1 MNKMMIF
8 TKSMAVGLLSL
19 CTAYA
24 SAEIIFETDFA
35 NDGNY
40 YASQQQ
46 GSWTEVVENVP
57 EGFDGAL
64 IEGKGKVYGI
74 PGAGIG
80 GSVAMKFEWDPALG
94 QPVSQLYKHLTGN
107 KSTGYN
113 EVYVRYNV
121 RLPNKIKI
129 GRPGIDDIPYWKF
142 GRLWQN
148 TGTAPGDRWTENR
161 SDSGYAVWN
170 FGGTATWGIDAG
182 ATFGANSG
190 SSLSKGSAGGERYSN
205 DYYIGTGNYST
216 HPGHWDAVGEGAWAF
231 DKVTRDLVNNTSQT
245 WHTLEWRF
253 KLASTSTS
261 NDGVFQMWF
270 DGIEQVAVDIRP
282 GGGAPVLNDLTP
294 TEIPTTVMGSG
305 YNFLVVFDNMAY
317 WNKHWGDPGVE
328 NGIFVND
335 IVVSTS
341 RIGHEYSVGG
351 EQPDPPAPS
360 PAVPP
365 PNFQATESN

>member
-1 MNKMMIF
+1 MIK
-8 TKSMAVGLLSL
+8 TIKPKVLL
-19 CTAYA
+19 TAAFLSTVSA
-24 SAEIIFETDFA
+24 SINSEIIFETDFA
-35 NDGNY
+35 NDGDF

-46 GSWTEVVENVP
+46 SSWTEVVENVP

-74 PGAGIG
+74 PGAGID

-107 KSTGYN
+107 ESTGYD
-113 EVYVRYNV
+113 EVYIRYNV
-121 RLPNKIKI
+121 RLPNDIKI

-148 TGTAPGDRWTENR
+148 TGTAPGDKWTENR

-182 ATFGANSG
+182 ATFSANHG
-190 SSLSKGSAGGERYSN
+190 SNLSKGSAGGERYSN
-205 DYYIGTGNYST
+205 DYYIGRGDFSK
-216 HPGHWDAVGEGAWAF
+216 HSGHWDAVGDGAWAF
-231 DKVTRDLVNNTSQT
+231 DTTSRNLINNSNQT

-253 KLASTSTS
+253 KLATDASA

-270 DGIEQVAVDIRP
+270 DGIEQIAVDIRP
-282 GGGAPVLNDLTP
+282 GGSAPALSDLTP
-294 TEIPTTVMGSG
+294 TEQPTTVKGSG
-305 YNFLVVFDNMAY
+305 YNFLVIFDNMAY
-317 WNKHWGDPGVE
+317 WNKHWGDTGVG

-335 IVVSTS
+335 VVVSTE
-341 RIGHEYSVGG
+341 RIGHSYRVDGHLTTQVS
-351 EQPDPPAPS
+351 PPSAPL
-360 PAVPP
+360 
-365 PNFQATESN
+365 NFRVDTQTN